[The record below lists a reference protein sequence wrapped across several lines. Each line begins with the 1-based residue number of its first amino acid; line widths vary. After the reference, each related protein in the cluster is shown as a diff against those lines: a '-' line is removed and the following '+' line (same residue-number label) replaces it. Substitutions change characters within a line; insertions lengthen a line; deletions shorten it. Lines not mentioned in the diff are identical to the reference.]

1 MKKEKKQDHYRI
13 TIDVY
18 AEYES
23 NNRISDIEHELY
35 MSVRRVIPS
44 TVRVRMKDLKYKVE
58 RMTED

>member
-18 AEYES
+18 AEYE
-23 NNRISDIEHELY
+23 NINRVSDIEHALY
-35 MSVRRVIPS
+35 MSVREVIPS
-44 TVRVRMKDLKYKVE
+44 TVMVRMTDLKYKVD